1 MLDAINLLP
10 RVPRGLFDD
19 SVAYAGPGRAF
30 VASSLTNLWDEI
42 SVVVEPNRN
51 ALKEWFDSA
60 TNDVIVVDLS

>member
-30 VASSLTNLWDEI
+30 VASSLTNSGMKFPLWWSPTECI
-42 SVVVEPNRN
+42 EGMVR
-51 ALKEWFDSA
+51 LA